1 LSAPTATPDPG
12 LRAAIEEAGWRV
24 EAVEEGDE
32 WWCRELWHLKSTW
45 RPQTSEAFL
54 CFLIDP
60 LDDSRVPKPWT
71 VKASRKR
78 PCTWM
83 QQPGEFT
90 VSCRSSARSWIPGV
104 MSFLSTLRNPDAV

>member
-1 LSAPTATPDPG
+1 LSAPTARPDPE
-12 LRAAIEEAGWRV
+12 LWAAIEEAGWQV

-60 LDDSRVPKPWT
+60 QDDSRVPKPWA
-71 VKASRKR
+71 VKVSRKR
-78 PCTWM
+78 PSQW
-83 QQPGEFT
+83 QNQADELN
-90 VSCRSSARSWIPGV
+90 VSCRGRKRSWIPGV
-104 MSFLSTLRNPDAV
+104 MSYLGTLRNPDAV